1 MNKTKSNKEKS
12 CRQVTPQKK
21 RESDKARNSH
31 PVWPC
36 EALCARFGA
45 GVACVPAEGIFSPH
59 RASTGAA

>member
-12 CRQVTPQKK
+12 CRQATPQKK

-36 EALCARFGA
+36 EALCAILWGWVESQPLQGF
-45 GVACVPAEGIFSPH
+45 
-59 RASTGAA
+59 